1 MARDDRPIIAIDV
14 GTSLTRVAAG
24 RIEERDMER
33 DLDVI
38 ALGQAPSGS
47 VQRGIIQNPE
57 EAAYSVKAA
66 FEDAGIDGKY
76 RDAKVYVGVG
86 GKHVVSV
93 NTSGEAVI
101 SRNDGLVTEKDVTRA
116 IESAKGLRLG
126 ADVQALHYLPR
137 SFYVDGMRC
146 RRSPIGMRGVSAR
159 ADMHTVTAPSAT
171 IAHLK
176 RAVKIAGRDVDWVVA
191 NAVAASQAV
200 LTREETEMGILYI
213 DIGAG
218 TTDIAAYDG
227 GSICH
232 TSSLPVG
239 GNQIVTDLAA
249 VLHAPAYVCESLL
262 RERANG
268 DPKAYKADDEMLV
281 PTFGIPGQRR
291 VRLGYINEIIAM
303 RITEILQMAVARA
316 KEAAPALSLSGGIV
330 VAGGVARM
338 LAIDMLAERVTNVPV
353 RVGQIP
359 IRTLRTEVGQDP
371 AFVSLLSV
379 LLAKADPQFAPLREQ
394 KPAHQS
400 RLRLLPIFGG
410 ARN

>member
-146 RRSPIGMRGVSAR
+146 RRSPIAR
-159 ADMHTVTAPSAT
+159 CPAPSC
-171 IAHLK
+171 
-176 RAVKIAGRDVDWVVA
+176 R
-191 NAVAASQAV
+191 
-200 LTREETEMGILYI
+200 
-213 DIGAG
+213 
-218 TTDIAAYDG
+218 TDQG
-227 GSICH
+227 
-232 TSSLPVG
+232 
-239 GNQIVTDLAA
+239 
-249 VLHAPAYVCESLL
+249 
-262 RERANG
+262 
-268 DPKAYKADDEMLV
+268 
-281 PTFGIPGQRR
+281 
-291 VRLGYINEIIAM
+291 
-303 RITEILQMAVARA
+303 
-316 KEAAPALSLSGGIV
+316 
-330 VAGGVARM
+330 
-338 LAIDMLAERVTNVPV
+338 
-353 RVGQIP
+353 
-359 IRTLRTEVGQDP
+359 
-371 AFVSLLSV
+371 
-379 LLAKADPQFAPLREQ
+379 
-394 KPAHQS
+394 
-400 RLRLLPIFGG
+400 
-410 ARN
+410 